1 MTAQIV
7 IGLGFGDEGKGM
19 LTDYLCRKADRPL
32 VIRFSGGHQAGH
44 TIVSPDG
51 KRHVFSNFGAGS
63 LAAAPTF
70 WSRYCTFHPI
80 GYANELS
87 ALELLGVRPKLYVDT
102 MAAVT
107 TPYDLLFNRASEKKL
122 RHGSCGLGFGAT
134 VARQEGPYKLHVM
147 DLLDDFV
154 LKQRL
159 QAIDTYYREKLSAQ
173 FDEQELRLWM
183 DRFEEAVTVVR
194 HDLSV
199 VGERAFFR
207 AHADQFSTLIF
218 EGSQGILLDQ
228 EFGYFP
234 HVTRAFTSSKNALC
248 LLERIRTEITYAVGH
263 NIAIQSE
270 VHYVSR
276 AYQTRHGNGPLSQEN
291 TTGLELAPTPYET
304 NQTNRWQGSQRRAL
318 LDVDQLRYALSCDA
332 NYSSGI
338 PRYLT
343 ISCLDQIEGKW
354 KVVDDKQIYEIQNP
368 TSLSKRL
375 GGNWEAIYG
384 NYGQTGQLQLDYEEV
399 GHAEMA

>member
-1 MTAQIV
+1 
-7 IGLGFGDEGKGM
+7 
-19 LTDYLCRKADRPL
+19 
-32 VIRFSGGHQAGH
+32 
-44 TIVSPDG
+44 
-51 KRHVFSNFGAGS
+51 
-63 LAAAPTF
+63 
-70 WSRYCTFHPI
+70 
-80 GYANELS
+80 
-87 ALELLGVRPKLYVDT
+87 
-102 MAAVT
+102 
-107 TPYDLLFNRASEKKL
+107 
-122 RHGSCGLGFGAT
+122 
-134 VARQEGPYKLHVM
+134 
-147 DLLDDFV
+147 
-154 LKQRL
+154 
-159 QAIDTYYREKLSAQ
+159 TYYREKLSAQ

-194 HDLSV
+194 HNLSV
-199 VGERAFFR
+199 VGERGFFR